1 MRIRKGLHLLH
12 LKHIPD
18 MQINKILLI
27 NFEAPISMENLRHFL
42 LLCLELRPY
51 DLRRRHMLTIN
62 IIEIDGK
69 RESFIRKK
77 TAEAKL

>member
-1 MRIRKGLHLLH
+1 MKIRKGLHLLH

-27 NFEAPISMENLRHFL
+27 NFEALISMENLRHFL
-42 LLCLELRPY
+42 LLCLGLRPY
-51 DLRRRHMLTIN
+51 YLKIKDMLTIN
-62 IIEIDGK
+62 IIKIDGK
-69 RESFIRKK
+69 WESLIRKK

>member
-1 MRIRKGLHLLH
+1 MIIRKGLHLLH

-27 NFEAPISMENLRHFL
+27 NFEALISMENLRHFL

-51 DLRRRHMLTIN
+51 DLKMKYILTIN
-62 IIEIDGK
+62 VIKIDGK
-69 RESFIRKK
+69 RESLIRKK